1 MPQTTN
7 PSDTTNQTPPAPDE
21 IERTK
26 APAAPASTGRRS
38 RARPAPTHYKV
49 TSGGLTGAG
58 GAAHYRDAVL
68 TPDQVGD
75 EARIAHLLSK
85 GAIAP
90 VEIDD
95 DAADA

>member
-1 MPQTTN
+1 MPQSNIPAGNTT
-7 PSDTTNQTPPAPDE
+7 TQTPPAPSE
-21 IERTK
+21 LEETK
-26 APAAPASTGRRS
+26 AATTAKRGKASP
-38 RARPAPTHYKV
+38 PAPTHYKV

-58 GAAHYRDAVL
+58 GVAYYRDTVL
-68 TPDQVGD
+68 TPEQIGD
-75 EARIAHLLSK
+75 EARIAKLLSK